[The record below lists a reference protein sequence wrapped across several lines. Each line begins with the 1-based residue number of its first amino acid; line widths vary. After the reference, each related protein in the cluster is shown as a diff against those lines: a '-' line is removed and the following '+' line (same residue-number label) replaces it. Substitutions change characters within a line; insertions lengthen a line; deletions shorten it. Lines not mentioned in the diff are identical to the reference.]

1 MKIFLNKNAEVPLH
15 DQLAEQIVLQIVT
28 GQLAEGAQLPS
39 VRALAQRLRVHHN
52 TISKAYAGLVK
63 TQWLSRRAG
72 ARLCVGKVAAHRET
86 GLDALIDQAI
96 RQSQSL
102 GFSIK
107 ELEARVIERL
117 SLAPP
122 RYVLVVDEEAGLKRI
137 IQEEIES
144 SSGLPVRT
152 CTPKELA
159 ERPEIAG
166 GCLLGRSGK
175 CAESLGHKKV
185 GSAIAS
191 VVDFLFCRGTL
202 RLHSKV
208 EGSVGDWSCV
218 VQSKSLESGTS
229 VASGGH

>member
-1 MKIFLNKNAEVPLH
+1 MTEREASHGEGMEQEEMIQSRIGGANEDISQQNAEVPLH

-102 GFSIK
+102 GFFDQ
-107 ELEARVIERL
+107 R
-117 SLAPP
+117 
-122 RYVLVVDEEAGLKRI
+122 AG
-137 IQEEIES
+137 S
-144 SSGLPVRT
+144 
-152 CTPKELA
+152 
-159 ERPEIAG
+159 
-166 GCLLGRSGK
+166 
-175 CAESLGHKKV
+175 
-185 GSAIAS
+185 
-191 VVDFLFCRGTL
+191 
-202 RLHSKV
+202 
-208 EGSVGDWSCV
+208 EGD
-218 VQSKSLESGTS
+218 
-229 VASGGH
+229 